1 MRQLRHNLGTI
12 IGLFISG
19 LALAYIV
26 RQFDVGDITTTLR
39 NVDVLPLVPVPFFIL
54 GSFAIRA
61 QRWRLLVKH
70 DPPIRYWPS
79 LSALMIGY
87 LFNNVLPARAGDFG
101 RALEL
106 GRTEQM
112 SRTKVFA
119 TLITERVL
127 DLLATLGILAL
138 VLLSYPAL
146 PGWLKTAGVTVA
158 AAVLAVLLVLVLSH
172 TIGRVWMLDILRF
185 FTTYLPVSLRERP
198 LKMANS
204 ALDGIEGMFRP
215 LHAASF
221 LVLTVVIW
229 SLEVGIVY
237 LTAASIGLQIPLG
250 NALFVLLFLA
260 IGSMVPASPGFVGT
274 YEYFG
279 VSALALVGITGSPAL
294 AFIVLLH
301 LITLVGSTLIGGL
314 FYVLRPKESRNA
326 A

>member
-1 MRQLRHNLGTI
+1 MQRLRHNLGTI
-12 IGLFISG
+12 IGLVVSG
-19 LALAYIV
+19 VALFYIA
-26 RQFDVGDITTTLR
+26 RQFDFGELVATLR
-39 NVDVLPLVPVPFFIL
+39 TVDPVMLLPVPFFIL
-54 GSFAIRA
+54 GSFALRA

-70 DPPIRYWPS
+70 EPPIRYRTS
-79 LSALMIGY
+79 FSALMIGY
-87 LFNNVLPARAGDFG
+87 LFNNVLPARAGDFA

-119 TLITERVL
+119 TLVTERVL
-127 DLLATLGILAL
+127 DLIATLAILAL

-146 PGWLKTAGVTVA
+146 PAWLKTAGITVA
-158 AAVLAVLLVLVLSH
+158 AVVVTVQVTLVLAH
-172 TIGRVWMLDILRF
+172 TIGRGWILKILGF
-185 FTTYLPVSLRERP
+185 FASYLPVSLRERP
-198 LKMANS
+198 VAMASS

-221 LVLTVVIW
+221 LVLTAIIW

-237 LTAASIGLQIPLG
+237 WTAASIGLQVPFG

-279 VSALALVGITGSPAL
+279 ITALALVGISGSTAL
-294 AFIVLLH
+294 AFIILLH
-301 LITLVGSTLIGGL
+301 MITLFGSSLIGGL
-314 FYVLRPKESRNA
+314 FYIFRPKEIRYA
-326 A
+326 G